1 MHDVCI
7 QQSNTPQSSTL
18 NPLMTVY

>member
-7 QQSNTPQSSTL
+7 QQSNTPESSTL